1 MSDAER
7 IGKLL
12 AEHQQRYPGLAAT
25 DLQLIINQIDSL
37 MASQSTVRVAID
49 GYCGSGKSVL
59 ASLLQRVYHANL
71 IKMDHFF
78 LPREL
83 RTPERLAE
91 PGGNVD
97 YDRFLREVV
106 PGLLAGS
113 AIQYQVFNCQTMML
127 EEMITLPHNAL
138 TIIEGSYSMHPR
150 LGNPYDLRLFLRIDP
165 EEQIR
170 RILQRVGPV
179 MLERFVQEWIPMENH
194 YFAAMHIAEK
204 CDLVLQSTVF

>member
-1 MSDAER
+1 MTDAER

-12 AEHQQRYPGLAAT
+12 TEHHQRYPGLAAK
-25 DLQLIINQIDSL
+25 DLQLIINQIDCL
-37 MASQSTVRVAID
+37 MTSQSTVRLAID
-49 GYCGSGKSVL
+49 GHCGSGKSVL
-59 ASLLQRVYHANL
+59 ALFLQRVYHANV

-78 LPREL
+78 LPQEL

-138 TIIEGSYSMHPR
+138 TIVEGSYRMHPR
-150 LGNPYDLRLFLRIDP
+150 FGNPYDLRLFLRIDP

-170 RILQRVGPV
+170 RILQRAGPV

-194 YFAAMHIAEK
+194 YFTAMNITEK
-204 CDLVLQSTVF
+204 CDLVLQSTVL